1 MASYAQ
7 RGEDKVIDQY
17 LAHIGAPDRLT
28 VVDIG
33 AGDGYRYSNTRH
45 LIERGAKALLLDLD
59 GGGNPEVTEVLVT
72 AENIPDLLRG
82 WELPD
87 FLSIDIDGN
96 DYWVLRAA
104 LTKCMPRLIMAEI
117 NTQFDSA
124 DVRMVV
130 PYEPDRRWNDD
141 DHYGMSFGAF
151 KALMEEHNYT
161 VVWMDGI
168 NALAMHNIEMS
179 ASTPIHLNYRQIHG
193 HKHNAAA
200 PWIQV

>member
-1 MASYAQ
+1 MVSYSQ
-7 RGEDKVIDQY
+7 SGEDKVIDKY
-17 LAHIGAPDRLT
+17 LAHIGASDPLT

-45 LIERGAKALLLDLD
+45 LIERGAKALLLDMD

-82 WELPD
+82 WEFPV

-104 LTKCMPRLIMAEI
+104 LTNCIPRFIMAEI
-117 NTQFDSA
+117 NTQFASA

-130 PYEPDRRWNDD
+130 PYDPDRRWNDD

-151 KALMEEHNYT
+151 KALMEANGYT

-168 NALAMHNIEMS
+168 NALAMHSSEVN
-179 ASTPIHLNYRQIHG
+179 ASTPIYINYRQLRG
-193 HKHNAAA
+193 HKHNDTA